1 MWNPQ
6 ISRADSIYFKK
17 NLCISGPAQFKPM
30 LFKGQLYIHSGKG
43 KIRETVKRSLVSR
56 GSKEGKNRWIGRT
69 QENETILYDTIIVAI
84 RHETFGRTHRR

>member
-6 ISRADSIYFKK
+6 TSKADYIYSKK
-17 NLCISGPAQFKPM
+17 KLCISGAAQCKPV

-56 GSKEGKNRWIGRT
+56 GSKEGRKRWIGRT
-69 QENETILYDTIIVAI
+69 QGILREMIL
-84 RHETFGRTHRR
+84 FCMML